1 MHAGE
6 RKRVPVPSINEP
18 FYGFNHTEDSA
29 YEMARADIGVT
40 EGEEGKGNPSPGI
53 GVTEGDKG
61 NPSPGIGVTEGEE
74 GKPSP
79 ARSHAPGNIQPSCSI
94 STP

>member
-6 RKRVPVPSINEP
+6 RKRVPVLSINEP
-18 FYGFNHTEDSA
+18 FCGFNDTEDSA

-40 EGEEGKGNPSPGI
+40 EGEEG
-53 GVTEGDKG
+53 KG